1 MGHPLGS
8 GSGPSGG
15 YSGEFRVSWRCSR
28 GVPRVFQECFGMFR
42 ACSGFFPGIFVFIFK
57 YPFSWCKVMLENKL
71 LFFIGDWVFREFLDF
86 ASVSHRAQ
94 NPRVHTS
101 HQLAAIWITLPM
113 KIFRSWFLFN
123 RLHFNTRAE
132 SFKAGLRLVRQIWIQ
147 ILELLRF
154 LLKSKFS

>member
-15 YSGEFRVSWRCSR
+15 YSGCPE
-28 GVPRVFQECFGMFR
+28 GVPGCSEGVPGVFR

-71 LFFIGDWVFREFLDF
+71 LFFIGDWVFREFLEF

-94 NPRVHTS
+94 NPQVHTS
-101 HQLAAIWITLPM
+101 HQLAAI
-113 KIFRSWFLFN
+113 
-123 RLHFNTRAE
+123 
-132 SFKAGLRLVRQIWIQ
+132 
-147 ILELLRF
+147 
-154 LLKSKFS
+154 